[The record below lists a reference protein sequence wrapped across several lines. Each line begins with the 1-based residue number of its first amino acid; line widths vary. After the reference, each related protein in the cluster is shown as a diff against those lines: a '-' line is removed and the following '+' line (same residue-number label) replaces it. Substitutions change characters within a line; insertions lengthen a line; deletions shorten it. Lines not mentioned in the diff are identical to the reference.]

1 MLRAMSADQ
10 KARRPRLLAP
20 GLRIGMHVQ
29 VERVI
34 RQSANRTY
42 YLVNNGRRRWSSVKC
57 WECGNQHSPQSAQ
70 ACTYCSAPLGF
81 RRLLMTSRWDPESA
95 RQVAKFAQRRLR
107 AHTLAS
113 PVAMYKYR
121 SQLLTLYRLS
131 LIHI

>member
-57 WECGNQHSPQSAQ
+57 WECGKDFGQRSNLKQHGISH
-70 ACTYCSAPLGF
+70 G
-81 RRLLMTSRWDPESA
+81 
-95 RQVAKFAQRRLR
+95 
-107 AHTLAS
+107 H
-113 PVAMYKYR
+113 
-121 SQLLTLYRLS
+121 
-131 LIHI
+131 